1 VIKKDEIKLKI
12 ENERLVNHLTK
23 QGFDRI
29 KSACALVIT
38 NNNLDLALEI
48 LTKYTN
54 KLSTTN

>member
-1 VIKKDEIKLKI
+1 VIKKDEVKLKI

-29 KSACALVIT
+29 KSACALAIT

-54 KLSTTN
+54 K